1 LDDLIGDVGK
11 NHTLPQPLL
20 FHRGRSEPPPPVKNR
35 STNAVDTLDKIPET
49 EIHPQS
55 AVLIEE
61 ADVVFAD
68 EAGFWPSVVAF
79 IKDCRRPVIITCNGE
94 ITLVSGCCWNLCA
107 TPVLKMCH

>member
-1 LDDLIGDVGK
+1 
-11 NHTLPQPLL
+11 LPQPLL
-20 FHRGRSEPPPPVKNR
+20 FHRGRSEPPSPVKRRTTTTANTFDR
-35 STNAVDTLDKIPET
+35 IPET

-79 IKDCRRPVIITCNGE
+79 IRDSRRPVIITCNGR
-94 ITLVSGCCWNLCA
+94 ITIVNGGSRNLCA
-107 TPVLKMCH
+107 MPVSQMCP

>member
-1 LDDLIGDVGK
+1 VGK

-20 FHRGRSEPPPPVKNR
+20 FHRGRSEPPSPVKKR
-35 STNAVDTLDKIPET
+35 ATNAVDTFTKIPET

-79 IKDCRRPVIITCNGE
+79 IRDSRRPVIITCNGA
-94 ITLVSGCCWNLCA
+94 ITIACCGNLFA
-107 TPVLKMCH
+107 TPDLQMCP